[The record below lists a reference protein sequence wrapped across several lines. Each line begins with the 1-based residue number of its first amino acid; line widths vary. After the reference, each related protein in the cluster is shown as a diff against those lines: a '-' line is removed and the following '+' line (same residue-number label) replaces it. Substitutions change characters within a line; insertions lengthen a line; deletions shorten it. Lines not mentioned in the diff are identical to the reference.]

1 MSQKFTI
8 LYLLRSILVKI
19 YPRFE
24 IRSSLSRN
32 RRDEFSR
39 REIPPFLISGI
50 SMPRRVRQGIP
61 ALSARRGER
70 ERERERE
77 REKEFLY
84 KRRTG
89 GTCFLRCSQRTSLF
103 ELAAACRVVDTFHPQ
118 LDFTNEIAPD

>member
-77 REKEFLY
+77 REKERKSSFTSVEPEERVSFGAHRGLL
-84 KRRTG
+84 
-89 GTCFLRCSQRTSLF
+89 CLSWQQRVAS
-103 ELAAACRVVDTFHPQ
+103 
-118 LDFTNEIAPD
+118 